1 MYMQGIIAGG
11 IVLVALACTALA
23 ACFVMASKSITDEEQ
38 AYEDRVQMEAIRRYH
53 EKKARR
59 HKR

>member
-1 MYMQGIIAGG
+1 MYMQGIIAAG

-23 ACFVMASKSITDEEQ
+23 ACLVMASKPITDEEQ
-38 AYEDRVQMEAIRRYH
+38 AYEDKAQMEAIRRYH
-53 EKKARR
+53 EKKAHR